1 MIAALLLCASCS
13 APLEHELADHARAQR
28 AARIARFQAAWA
40 AAEVGPRAAVSA
52 RLAPAGAA
60 WPSDAELDAAT
71 ALLTGRAE
79 PTTESERALQALADA
94 LDAYPIPGWAEGVS
108 AGGADGAF
116 VLRVQA
122 SRAFELPGEL
132 RLSVTAPRLAR
143 VLGSR
148 TVSVAELGGAGV
160 EIPARVPVE
169 TEVAVELEL
178 LLERASDARVETARS
193 RRSAY
198 PLIPG
203 LGARIAAL
211 PHAASEQFPRVDV
224 PTALAALDLLGASG
238 LQSGLTRDPLL
249 LLGALELNA
258 VIASQAEIAH
268 HGRGGLRLCGPLALG
283 ADSARRWVGWQA
295 GPALERIVWFWCAP
309 EQPYDALFIGPDPL
323 AQEWQRLASGRGWL
337 LVANEPADA
346 AVAAACLTELRA
358 AFPGLPVTLFV
369 RGDVAPPPAPAD
381 QVLRGAQL
389 KPSAVAS
396 EFLFEPEL
404 PRAFDAWLQAR
415 R

>member
-1 MIAALLLCASCS
+1 MITALLVSALCA
-13 APLEHELADHARAQR
+13 APLERELVEHARAQR
-28 AARIARFQAAWA
+28 AARIARFQMAWT

-60 WPSDAELDAAT
+60 WPSDAELDALT
-71 ALLTGRAE
+71 ALLNGRAE
-79 PTTESERALQALADA
+79 PATESERALQALADA
-94 LDAYPIPGWAEGVS
+94 LDPYPIPGWAQGVS
-108 AGGADGAF
+108 AAGADGAF

-122 SRAFELPGEL
+122 SRAIELEGEL
-132 RLSVTAPRLAR
+132 RLSVTAPRFAR

-148 TVSVAELGGAGV
+148 SVTAGELGGAGV
-160 EIPARVPVE
+160 EIDARVPIE

-178 LLERASDARVETARS
+178 LLERSAGARSETARS
-193 RRSAY
+193 RRIAY

-203 LGARIAAL
+203 LSARIAAL
-211 PHAASEQFPRVDV
+211 PRAASEPFPRVDV
-224 PTALAALDLLGASG
+224 PAALAALELLGASG

-268 HGRGGLRLCGPLALG
+268 YGRGGMRLCGPLALG
-283 ADSARRWVGWQA
+283 TDSARRWVGWQS
-295 GPALERIVWFWCAP
+295 GPGLERIVWFWCSP
-309 EQPYDALFIGPDPL
+309 EQSYDTLFIGPDPL

-337 LVANEPADA
+337 LVANEPTDA
-346 AVAAACLTELRA
+346 SAAAACLNELRA
-358 AFPGLPVTLFV
+358 AFPGQPVTLLV

-389 KPSAVAS
+389 KPSDVS
-396 EFLFEPEL
+396 SDFLFEPQL